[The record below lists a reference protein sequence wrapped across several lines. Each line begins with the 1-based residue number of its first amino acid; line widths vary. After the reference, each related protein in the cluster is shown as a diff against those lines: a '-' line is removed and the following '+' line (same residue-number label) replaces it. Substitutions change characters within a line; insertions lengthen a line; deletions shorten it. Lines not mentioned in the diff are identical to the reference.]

1 MKKVIQ
7 NPLLMEPRT
16 IALVLAL
23 AVGLGLAVHENFF
36 AAGLAVLAFVAAH
49 WTTQKAREYLRGFN
63 SLRMGRVYNKLGRMR
78 VEVRA
83 KS

>member
-1 MKKVIQ
+1 
-7 NPLLMEPRT
+7 MEPRT

-63 SLRMGRVYNKLGRMR
+63 SLRMGRVYNKLRSYAGRGER
-78 VEVRA
+78 KVVINTED
-83 KS
+83 K